1 MNRAGMIA
9 QANQMINNNILNPQQ
24 MRWMD
29 KPAGDPSGLA
39 YLKPLDSLLVKQTL
53 SLTESMQSL
62 PGFFAEK
69 KKDLVSSS
77 DGWNSRK
84 C

>member
-1 MNRAGMIA
+1 MNRAGLIA
-9 QANQMINNNILNPQQ
+9 QANQMLNNNILNPQQ

-39 YLKPLDSLLVKQTL
+39 YLKPLDSLVVKQTL
-53 SLTESMQSL
+53 SLTECMKVLS
-62 PGFFAEK
+62 FVAENK
-69 KKDLVSSS
+69 TDLALSS
-77 DGWNSRK
+77 DGRNARK

>member
-1 MNRAGMIA
+1 MNRAGLIA
-9 QANQMINNNILNPQQ
+9 QANQMLNNNILNPQQ

-39 YLKPLDSLLVKQTL
+39 YLKPLDSLVVKQTL
-53 SLTESMQSL
+53 SLTECMKVLS
-62 PGFFAEK
+62 FVVENK
-69 KKDLVSSS
+69 TDLASFS
-77 DGWNSRK
+77 DGRNARK